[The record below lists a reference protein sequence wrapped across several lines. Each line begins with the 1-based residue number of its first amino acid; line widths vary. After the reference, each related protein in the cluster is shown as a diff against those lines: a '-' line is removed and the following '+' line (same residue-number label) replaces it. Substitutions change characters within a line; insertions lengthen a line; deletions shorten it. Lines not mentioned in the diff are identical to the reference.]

1 MIIDQTI
8 NKVFL
13 FILTVCL
20 LLCAGTGNAVI
31 AQTEK
36 EAAVSAGTEFSLENQ
51 LSLEDLQALN
61 DGKAEVFMHGDAVT
75 FVDGTCTSDPVKNMD
90 DAAQVVLSMIGL
102 LGGDERTLLEPWRTL
117 TDTNGN
123 TYYVFRQMYA
133 GVTVT
138 GGAVKVIT
146 DAEGKMISLSS
157 SLESE
162 LPDAEASVGI
172 SAGEAE
178 AIVLAHEAEA
188 GLSVSLIGDKTD
200 MIILP
205 LFLSVDDDDDAMDI
219 NRFVWVVYTD
229 NPAADFKSSSE
240 LPYLAHYVT
249 LYGEY
254 LYSLETVYPGDTA
267 GSAGFD
273 TSYVFE
279 FMEPADYT
287 GYVDL
292 SDGTEMEISVTV
304 MRDKRT
310 GMYYLGNIERQIVVA
325 DCYEFLFN
333 HGQVILEYSPDNLEW
348 DQVGLL
354 SLYNYCRAWD
364 YYNAIGWFGGDGKG
378 TPIMILNDFRDVNH
392 AQVNNAAFMGNILGW
407 SVFSASRAN
416 DLSQCLDVI
425 AHEFTHCVTDAV
437 MTYNSYMNDYGAI
450 NEAVSDIQGQICEM
464 MYGATTDET
473 WILGDMSLSAF
484 RSMSDPHLFSQPE
497 YTWDLYYKPRVQTPT
512 LVNDEGGVHTNSSLL
527 NNVAYRLVTDGGMS
541 LEEARAF
548 WFAVDC
554 TMVPGTDYAQLS
566 ELMPSVLKALGMER
580 YTDALQRAVDATR
593 LGVETMPDSFDADRA
608 LLTLTLPDN
617 VNFTDGNWMMQ
628 IVSLDVK
635 EFYARAKALIEQV
648 MAGDY
653 SVLPE
658 SVQESIKESQAKPT
672 PEPEEK
678 QGFFTAFITALGEV
692 LKEKMEEESGTEQV
706 QVAEETRKDPE
717 IEEWMAWFRE
727 KFGELVFSGIGT
739 AGQDGRTVRMVGR
752 PGRTI
757 PILMHMS
764 FAENSYEPDQLV
776 YAVYLG
782 GHWIVLPVS
791 EGLEGT
797 ENADNAVEQ
806 QINDITGE
814 ILDPVMKMFAD
825 GRRLEEIADN
835 LFFNIKGGEV
845 NDISAAGLED
855 LVLPEPSGPLSIFS
869 TSESEVPARKSRPK
883 ISND

>member
-1 MIIDQTI
+1 MIHDKTI
-8 NKVFL
+8 YKGFL

-20 LLCAGTGNAVI
+20 LLCAGTGNAVV

-36 EAAVSAGTEFSLENQ
+36 ETAVSAGTEFSLENQ

-61 DGKAEVFMHGDAVT
+61 DGKAEVFTHGDAVT

-123 TYYVFRQMYA
+123 IYYVFRQMYA

-162 LPDAEASVGI
+162 LPDEEASAGI

-178 AIVLAHEAEA
+178 AIVLEHEAEA
-188 GLSVSLIGDKTD
+188 GLSVGLIGDKTD

-205 LFLSVDDDDDAMDI
+205 LFLSIDDEDDAIDI

-229 NPAADFKSSSE
+229 NPAADFMSSSE

-249 LYGEY
+249 MDGEY

-267 GSAGFD
+267 GSVGFD

-279 FMEPADYT
+279 FMEPADYI

-325 DCYEFLFN
+325 DCYEFMFN
-333 HGQVILEYSPDNLEW
+333 HGRVVLEYSPDNLEW

-364 YYNAIGWFGGDGKG
+364 YYNEIGWFGGDGKG
-378 TPIMILNDFRDVNH
+378 TPIMILNDFRDINH
-392 AQVNNAAFMGNILGW
+392 MQLNNAAFMGNILGW
-407 SVFSASRAN
+407 SVFGASRAN
-416 DLSQCLDVI
+416 DYSQCLDVI

-450 NEAVSDIQGQICEM
+450 NEAMSDIQGQICEM
-464 MYGATTDET
+464 MYGATTDES
-473 WILGDMSLSAF
+473 WIVADRSLSAI
-484 RSMSDPHLFSQPE
+484 RSMSDPHLFGQPE
-497 YTWDLYYKPRVQTPT
+497 YTWDLYYKPRVLTPT
-512 LVNDEGGVHTNSSLL
+512 LVNDQGGVHSNSSLL

-566 ELMPSVLKALGMER
+566 ELMPSVLQALGMER
-580 YTDALQRAVDATR
+580 YADALQRAMDATR
-593 LGVETMPDSFDADRA
+593 LGVETMPESFDADRV

-617 VNFTDGNWMMQ
+617 ENFTNGNWMMQ
-628 IVSLDVK
+628 IISLDVK
-635 EFYARAKALIEQV
+635 EFYERAKVLVEQV
-648 MAGDY
+648 LAGDY
-653 SVLPE
+653 SGLPE
-658 SVQESIKESQAKPT
+658 SVQESIRESQAKPT

-678 QGFFTAFITALGEV
+678 PGFFTAFITALGEI
-692 LKEKMEEESGTEQV
+692 LEEKMAEESGEEPAQAV
-706 QVAEETRKDPE
+706 EETRKDPE

-727 KFGELVFSGIGT
+727 KFGELAFNGIGT
-739 AGQDGRTVRMVGR
+739 AGQDGRTIRMVGR

-764 FAENSYEPDQLV
+764 FAENSYEPDQIV

-782 GHWIVLPVS
+782 DQWIVIPVA

-797 ENADNAVEQ
+797 EDTDNETGQ
-806 QINDITGE
+806 QINSVSE
-814 ILDPVMKMFAD
+814 QILASLLEKLAD
-825 GRRLEEIADN
+825 GRSFEEVADY

-845 NDISAAGLED
+845 NEISADGLED
-855 LVLPEPSGPLSIFS
+855 LVLPEPSGPSSIFS

-883 ISND
+883 ITND